1 MALVNPHGKEKK
13 LKPLLLSPAQVAEE
27 KKRAKELTAV
37 TLTSREVGDLI
48 MMGIGGFTPLT
59 GFMGHDDWKGSCSDA
74 MKLTDGTFWPIPVTM
89 SVNQGKAD
97 SIKIGQEV
105 LLVDEET
112 EEMMGTMKVTEKYKI
127 DKKWE
132 CKQVFTTDEMDHPGV
147 QMVMGQADVNLAG
160 TVKVWSEGSFPKD
173 YPGVYLRPDETRR
186 IFEQKGWSTIAAM
199 QLRNPMHRSHEYLCK
214 IAIEICDG
222 VLIHQLLGKLKPG
235 DIPAEVRVEAINT
248 LVEHYFVKD
257 TAVQCGYPLDM
268 RYAGPREALFHALF
282 RQNFG
287 CSHLIVGRD
296 HAGVGEYYG
305 PFDAQKIFDTIPAD
319 ALETKPLK
327 IDWTFYCHK
336 CDGMASMRTCCHGK
350 EDRLMLS
357 GTMLRKMLSEG
368 LDVPDHFS
376 RTEVLKVL
384 RKYYAGPDRESRS
397 QGPRL
402 RHRGQHQKEVGRVR
416 WCRGGSTLP
425 PLTAPCRYITR

>member
-13 LKPLLLSPAQVAEE
+13 LKPLLLSPEQIAEE

-37 TLTSREVGDLI
+37 TLTSRETADLI
-48 MMGIGGFTPLT
+48 MMGIGGFTPLD
-59 GFMGHDDWKGSCSDA
+59 GFMGHDDWKGSCSDD

-97 SIKIGQEV
+97 SIKIGQEI
-105 LLVDEET
+105 LLVDKET

-147 QMVMGQADVNLAG
+147 QMVMGQDDVNLAG
-160 TVKVWSEGSFPKD
+160 TVKVWSEGPFPKQ
-173 YPGVYLRPDETRR
+173 YPGLYMRPWETRKM
-186 IFEQKGWSTIAAM
+186 FEDKGWNTIAAL
-199 QLRNPMHRSHEYLCK
+199 QLRNPMHRSHEYLGK
-214 IAIEICDG
+214 IAIEVCDG
-222 VLIHQLLGKLKPG
+222 LLIHQLLGKLKPG
-235 DIPAEVRVEAINT
+235 DIPAEVRTEAIDVLT
-248 LVEHYFVKD
+248 KYYFVKD
-257 TAVQCGYPLDM
+257 TVIQSGYPLDM
-268 RYAGPREALFHALF
+268 RYAGPREALFHAVF

-305 PFDAQKIFDTIPAD
+305 PFDAQKIFTKIPKD
-319 ALETKPLK
+319 ALELKPLN

-368 LDVPDHFS
+368 MDVPDHFS
-376 RTEVLKVL
+376 RPEVLAVL
-384 RKYYAGPDRESRS
+384 RKYYEGLTE
-397 QGPRL
+397 
-402 RHRGQHQKEVGRVR
+402 KVEVKVHGFAT
-416 WCRGGSTLP
+416 GD
-425 PLTAPCRYITR
+425 IKKK

>member
-268 RYAGPREALFHALF
+268 RYAGPREALFHAVF

-384 RKYYAGPDRESRS
+384 RKYYAGLTE
-397 QGPRL
+397 
-402 RHRGQHQKEVGRVR
+402 KVEVKVHGFAT
-416 WCRGGSTLP
+416 GD
-425 PLTAPCRYITR
+425 IKKK

>member
-37 TLTSREVGDLI
+37 TMTSRETADLI
-48 MMGIGGFTPLT
+48 MMGIGGFTPLD
-59 GFMGHDDWKGSCSDA
+59 GFMGHDDWKGSCSDD
-74 MKLTDGTFWPIPVTM
+74 MKLKDGTFWPIPVTM

-132 CKQVFTTDEMDHPGV
+132 CKQVFTTDDMDHPGV

-173 YPGVYLRPDETRR
+173 YPGVYMRPEETRR

-248 LVEHYFVKD
+248 LVENYFVKD

-305 PFDAQKIFDTIPAD
+305 PFDAQKIFDTLPAGS
-319 ALETKPLK
+319 LETKPLK

-384 RKYYAGPDRESRS
+384 RKYYSGLTE
-397 QGPRL
+397 
-402 RHRGQHQKEVGRVR
+402 KVEVKVHGFAT
-416 WCRGGSTLP
+416 GD
-425 PLTAPCRYITR
+425 IKKK